1 MNFEN
6 AFIGPQSIQVC
17 HLRSKTHMTSVDRL
31 RGPPRPIHVAA
42 GRHACSALPLS
53 LFLSLSPFSPCTAP
67 PPPISRR
74 RRPLSPP
81 CAAGEASRGG
91 GAGAPARRGWRRRG
105 PPARRPGDHVLLY
118 LAGAE
123 LRRASKAMADL
134 RAAELGR
141 PWRISALSDPAPP
154 LWPACFGGGGPTRG
168 RSERRSGPGRRSVG
182 RGEATSQAAA
192 GSSDIL
198 VLAGG
203 GPPRVRPRLLSS
215 TAAVAPRA
223 GRRWPLPLPPGGGA
237 APATLPSP
245 ARRVLAAATGPR
257 GSAAVAAP
265 PPSPACGAACLRA
278 AARPSSSSRAPLE
291 VAAAR
296 CLLTAGFPCSLHRRA
311 ASPCPLHPPL
321 ARLGGRGEARQSGR
335 GGRASLPCFSSPV
348 AAERGGAA
356 AERGERAEHGR
367 GARRP
372 TRGRWQARGQGAA
385 SGRGRR
391 AGPARR
397 GAVGSERAAVAGLRT
412 REPARHAWR
421 PAATLDRTWRS
432 T

>member
-1 MNFEN
+1 
-6 AFIGPQSIQVC
+6 
-17 HLRSKTHMTSVDRL
+17 
-31 RGPPRPIHVAA
+31 
-42 GRHACSALPLS
+42 
-53 LFLSLSPFSPCTAP
+53 
-67 PPPISRR
+67 
-74 RRPLSPP
+74 
-81 CAAGEASRGG
+81 
-91 GAGAPARRGWRRRG
+91 
-105 PPARRPGDHVLLY
+105 
-118 LAGAE
+118 
-123 LRRASKAMADL
+123 MADL

-141 PWRISALSDPAPP
+141 PWRIGALSDPAPP
-154 LWPACFGGGGPTRG
+154 LRSACFGGGGPTRG

-372 TRGRWQARGQGAA
+372 ARGRG
-385 SGRGRR
+385 GREQ
-391 AGPARR
+391 RR
-397 GAVGSERAAVAGLRT
+397 GGGTGRTPEEGMGGREREAVHVGSESI
-412 REPARHAWR
+412 
-421 PAATLDRTWRS
+421 LDPSWPS